1 MVLLPLLLG
10 ACATAPSDPQPV
22 QLIPTALQLTITGAT
37 ETVLGS
43 DGTGRIQL
51 VRDGT
56 DEPLGVE
63 FANGAPAIVDLQP
76 GEYRITSL
84 GPLTCRGLS
93 FDVEESSGARAL
105 GSVQAEIITT
115 NYYVAL
121 MTRQTAT
128 APEISELAERAQTTS
143 GTIDTR
149 PITVAETAPCF
160 MGRGGPGTTWRV
172 MSAGE
177 QIMLGIGFAAF
188 CAVALASG
196 GFCAF

>member
-1 MVLLPLLLG
+1 MALLPLLLA
-10 ACATAPSDPQPV
+10 ACATAPADPQLV
-22 QLIPTALQLTITGAT
+22 QLIPTSLQLTITGAT
-37 ETVLGS
+37 EPVLGA
-43 DGTGRIQL
+43 DDTGKIQL

-121 MTRQTAT
+121 MTRQAATAT
-128 APEISELAERAQTTS
+128 EISELAERAQTAS
-143 GTIDTR
+143 DTIDSR
-149 PITVAETAPCF
+149 PIMMAEAAPCF
-160 MGRGGPGTTWRV
+160 MGRGGPGTTWRD

-177 QIMLGIGFAAF
+177 QIMLGVGFAAF